1 MTPTSDVPSPLG
13 QSPIRGL
20 LLRRGVLLAIVGGWA
35 TILLSIVAASLPYNP
50 LTLDLPA
57 ERGIRMLM
65 PEGWGFFTR
74 DPREPDITTY
84 VKSKGSWYRSP
95 NMPIANAANLF
106 GINRFPRAQSV
117 ELGMLLHD
125 VPAEW
130 WRPCRSNIDACLQ
143 SIPAKPVTNT
153 SPFPVFRDTIG
164 LVRQEPI
171 PWAWA
176 AHRNSITM
184 PAFIVI
190 LQVNVAPEH

>member
-1 MTPTSDVPSPLG
+1 
-13 QSPIRGL
+13 
-20 LLRRGVLLAIVGGWA
+20 VLLAIVGGWA